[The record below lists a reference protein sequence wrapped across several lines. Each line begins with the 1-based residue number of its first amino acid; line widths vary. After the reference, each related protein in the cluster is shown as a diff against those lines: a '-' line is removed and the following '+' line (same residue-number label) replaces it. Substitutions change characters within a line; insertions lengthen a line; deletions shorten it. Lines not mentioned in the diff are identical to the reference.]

1 MNKVVGNIYQVKKRI
16 GSGSFGTI
24 YEGENIT
31 DGTQVAIKLEP
42 IRTSYPQLNFES
54 KLYTL
59 FSGSISV
66 PKMYLFTKDSHDSCM
81 VMDLMGQSLEDLFC
95 LCGQQLSVKT
105 VLMLTDQMISAVEY
119 IHQKSFIHNDIKPDN
134 FVMGLS
140 SKKNQVFII
149 DFGLSKKYRDPTTHK
164 HIPYEEG
171 RSLTGTPR
179 YASIN
184 ALKGIRQTRRDD
196 MESLGYVWI
205 YLMKGYLPWMG
216 INARNTEQKYSMI
229 MEAKQG
235 SSPEDLCAGFPKEF
249 AEYFRDVRN
258 LEYDEEPHY
267 AKYRRMF
274 RDAIIRLG
282 LKFDYKYDWLDH
294 RGRIVSQKS
303 TKKLPIFKKNAP
315 SPQKGNSPSRFSK
328 MQMYKQITEESK
340 RQEDYQSEYSEDEPK
355 TSETPTLMTSD
366 SEAPATCEAVV
377 SENEDAPILKTI
389 EGSDSDFPDQQ
400 EEEVFNV
407 FPFSPN
413 GPIQKWKQDE
423 IDTPRRP
430 PFKIP
435 KQDQFLPHWM
445 IPRSS
450 YH

>member
-1 MNKVVGNIYQVKKRI
+1 MTRIVGNIYQIKKRI

-31 DGTQVAIKLEP
+31 DGSRVAIKLEP
-42 IRTSYPQLNFES
+42 LRTSYAQLNYES

-66 PKMYLFTKDSHDSCM
+66 PRMYLFSRDSHDSFM

-105 VLMLTDQMISAVEY
+105 VLMLTDQMISSIQY
-119 IHQKSFIHNDIKPDN
+119 IHEKSFIHNDIKPDN
-134 FVMGLS
+134 FVMGLGS
-140 SKKNQVFII
+140 MKNQVYII
-149 DFGLSKKYRDPTTHK
+149 DFGLSKKYRDPSTHR

-179 YASIN
+179 YASVN

-196 MESLGYVWI
+196 MESLGYVWV
-205 YLMKGYLPWMG
+205 YLLKGYLPWMG

-229 MEAKQG
+229 MEAKAG

-249 AEYFRDVRN
+249 ADYFRDVKS

-267 AKYRRMF
+267 AKYRKMF
-274 RDAIIRLG
+274 KDAMIRLG
-282 LKFDYKYDWLDH
+282 LKLDYKYDWLDH
-294 RGRIVSQKS
+294 RGRIISQRS
-303 TKKLPIFKKNAP
+303 TKRLPIFKKNQT
-315 SPQKGNSPSRFSK
+315 SNLKGKSPSQLSK
-328 MQMYKQITEESK
+328 LQMYQQITEESK
-340 RQEDYQSEYSEDEPK
+340 RLDNYESEYSDDEIK
-355 TSETPTLMTSD
+355 TSEAPTLMTSD

-377 SENEDAPILKTI
+377 SDDENAPVLKTI
-389 EGSDSDFPDQQ
+389 EGSDSDFPDQPK
-400 EEEVFNV
+400 EEVFTV
-407 FPFSPN
+407 VSFSPN
-413 GPIQKWKQDE
+413 GPIVNWKYQGNE
-423 IDTPRRP
+423 NRKM
-430 PFKIP
+430 PFRVP
-435 KQDQFLPHWM
+435 KNQPFLPHWM

-450 YH
+450 YD